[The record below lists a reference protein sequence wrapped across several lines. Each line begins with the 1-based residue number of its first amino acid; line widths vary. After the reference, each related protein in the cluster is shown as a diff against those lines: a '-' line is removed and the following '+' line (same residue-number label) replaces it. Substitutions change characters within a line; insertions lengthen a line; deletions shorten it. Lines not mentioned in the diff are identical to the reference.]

1 MLAHGLLAPLAALHR
16 RVLRLDLWPFGWR
29 GLRVTIDVRRLLEPG
44 TLRRKIGDAAR
55 GFLLHGETPCAME
68 RAGRSESMK
77 GTGIREQGTQALFL
91 PVPSS
96 LFPLLP
102 VRDPDSRVVIP
113 RPVSAVRRPDQFL
126 AIGAELRKAVEFRIE
141 RHLLHPRPIELD
153 QVEIEV
159 PRPRILVVRRED
171 DLRTV

>member
-29 GLRVTIDVRRLLEPG
+29 CLRVTIDVRRLLEPG

-77 GTGIREQGTQALFL
+77 GTGNREQGTKALFL
-91 PVPSS
+91 PVPCS
-96 LFPLLP
+96 LFPVP
-102 VRDPDSRVVIP
+102 STSSPRSKRPCCNSPPRHRGSTP
-113 RPVSAVRRPDQFL
+113 RPVSFRR
-126 AIGAELRKAVEFRIE
+126 G
-141 RHLLHPRPIELD
+141 
-153 QVEIEV
+153 
-159 PRPRILVVRRED
+159 
-171 DLRTV
+171 